1 MLLSTKGLPLGYG
14 HAPIY
19 TLGWRDNVV
28 TRSFMPPLGK
38 HQKHYAGHYTIT
50 SYFKI
55 SSPFIFIS
63 CGKSLKYSK
72 KRCWT
77 FLLLFS
83 FIRRRFNYLLWCI
96 RIIFIINSLF
106 CLILLAPL
114 LEKNNL
120 NDNFPDEIKNHTVDK
135 SGQKNQTKKF
145 SYLKCVSLS
154 ILLLHMLFYRK
165 FIT

>member
-1 MLLSTKGLPLGYG
+1 MLLSTTKGLPLGYG

-114 LEKNNL
+114 LEKITWMTIFQMRSRTIQLTNRGKK
-120 NDNFPDEIKNHTVDK
+120 IK
-135 SGQKNQTKKF
+135 QKNFLIWNVLAWVYCFYTCF
-145 SYLKCVSLS
+145 FIESL
-154 ILLLHMLFYRK
+154 
-165 FIT
+165 